1 MAAFDGRWD
10 GVWNGAWLGTDQ
22 DAAVPSHPVGYWP
35 WRKRRKEIEDAE
47 RANAEK
53 RWPDKVREFV
63 GTEIQEPIEE
73 AIAQAIA
80 PTPKPIDLTSLDGL
94 LEATR
99 RFVLDH
105 AALVAA
111 LRTRELDA
119 IITAAIEA
127 EMALRRA
134 IRDEEEAIALIL
146 LLESAE

>member
-10 GVWNGAWLGTDQ
+10 GVWNGAWLGTNE
-22 DAAVPSHPVGYWP
+22 DAAVPSYPVGYWP
-35 WRKRRKEIEDAE
+35 WRKRRKEIEEAE

-63 GTEIQEPIEE
+63 ESESPEPIAQPI
-73 AIAQAIA
+73 AI
-80 PTPKPIDLTSLDGL
+80 PDTPKPIDLTSLDGL

-111 LRTRELDA
+111 LRSRELDA
-119 IITAAIEA
+119 IIAAAIEA

-146 LLESAE
+146 LLEGAE